1 MTAYA
6 IYINFFAG
14 NEDTTNI
21 RVKKYFILH
30 YTLYPPPSKGGGGPM
45 VDTLM

>member
-21 RVKKYFILH
+21 CVRIYFFL
-30 YTLYPPPSKGGGGPM
+30 YCTLYPPPSKGGGGPM